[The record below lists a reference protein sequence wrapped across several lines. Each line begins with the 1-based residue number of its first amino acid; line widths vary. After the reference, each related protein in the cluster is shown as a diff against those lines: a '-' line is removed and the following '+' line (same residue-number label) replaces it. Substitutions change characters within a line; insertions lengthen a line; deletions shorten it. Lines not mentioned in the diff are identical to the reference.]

1 MQWEK
6 FPCGAVSRSGLWMFA
21 GNGGFWSWM
30 RMKIVRPPRNSLLY
44 CIHHPNFLLFWKTS
58 LFSCL
63 NTVFF
68 ITSEYL
74 WQFLYANFEFL
85 STFVLPFWYIL
96 WYNYRQLK
104 RTGVLFQPAQFLRA
118 VLLVVLRGALPR
130 KSYDV
135 FMKGRFSCEL
145 ALCSLP
151 ILILHT

>member
-1 MQWEK
+1 MELCGILRTAKWVLQTLGGRGWCVK
-6 FPCGAVSRSGLWMFA
+6 AFPRSSR
-21 GNGGFWSWM
+21 
-30 RMKIVRPPRNSLLY
+30 Y
-44 CIHHPNFLLFWKTS
+44 CIKIPLLICRYTLWFYLFPK
-58 LFSCL
+58 LLHFSCL

-74 WQFLYANFEFL
+74 WQFLYANFKFL
-85 STFVLPFWYIL
+85 PAFVLPFWYIL

-104 RTGVLFQPAQFLRA
+104 RTGVLFQPAQPLRA

-145 ALCSLP
+145 ALCSLL
-151 ILILHT
+151 ILILRT